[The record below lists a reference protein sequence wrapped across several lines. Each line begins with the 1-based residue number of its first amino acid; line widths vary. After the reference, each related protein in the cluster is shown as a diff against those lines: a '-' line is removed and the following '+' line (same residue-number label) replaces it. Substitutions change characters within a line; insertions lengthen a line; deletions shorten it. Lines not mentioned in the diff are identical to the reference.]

1 MADEN
6 AERIREIDE
15 LRENLDKEKTEMRE
29 KVEKEKAEIVS
40 RLEKENSD
48 LRNQLN
54 AAKVGVNLFKLAFYF
69 NCNLLIECSYVYYS
83 TSSGTAFV

>member
-1 MADEN
+1 MSDEN
-6 AERIREIDE
+6 AERIRENDE
-15 LRENLDKEKTEMRE
+15 LRENLDKEKAEMRE

-40 RLEKENSD
+40 RLEKENAD

-69 NCNLLIECSYVYYS
+69 DCILLIKCSNV
-83 TSSGTAFV
+83 